1 MDIAALITDLQSRG
15 LRVESAVERRS
26 GGAGPS
32 DSGLLW
38 IEGVAVT
45 VPTGTAWAD
54 ASPYVLRE
62 EDEGYGIYLDG
73 ARLAAASAGSDPVT
87 TTSRPPTA
95 SRTGRSPCCT
105 SIRWPRRCSRAIFRG
120 RTPSAVSRS

>member
-15 LRVESAVERRS
+15 LRVESPVERRS

-54 ASPYVLRE
+54 RSPYVLR
-62 EDEGYGIYLDG
+62 
-73 ARLAAASAGSDPVT
+73 
-87 TTSRPPTA
+87 
-95 SRTGRSPCCT
+95 
-105 SIRWPRRCSRAIFRG
+105 
-120 RTPSAVSRS
+120 

>member
-1 MDIAALITDLQSRG
+1 MDVAALITDLQSRG
-15 LRVESAVERRS
+15 LRVEAPVERRS

-54 ASPYVLRE
+54 ASPYLLRE
-62 EDEGYGIYLDG
+62 EDQGYGIYRDG
-73 ARLAAASAGSDPVT
+73 ERLAGAAATAGES
-87 TTSRPPTA
+87 
-95 SRTGRSPCCT
+95 G
-105 SIRWPRRCSRAIFRG
+105 RG
-120 RTPSAVSRS
+120 RGRHSHCQGRRPDG